1 MSKAGGDDLTG
12 AIIWPILEARYVF
25 TLSKAKIHQ
34 ESKYTLSTIKDD
46 PLKPIITTT
55 KKTTEFT
62 IFKMQSKS
70 LSPEGTLR
78 KQSPMGSI

>member
-12 AIIWPILEARYVF
+12 AIIWPTLEARYIF

-46 PLKPIITTT
+46 PLTSI

>member
-1 MSKAGGDDLTG
+1 MSKAGGDNITG
-12 AIIWPILEARYVF
+12 AIIWPTLEVRYVF

-34 ESKYTLSTIKDD
+34 ESKYTLSTIKND
-46 PLKPIITTT
+46 PLAPI
-55 KKTTEFT
+55 KKKTEFT